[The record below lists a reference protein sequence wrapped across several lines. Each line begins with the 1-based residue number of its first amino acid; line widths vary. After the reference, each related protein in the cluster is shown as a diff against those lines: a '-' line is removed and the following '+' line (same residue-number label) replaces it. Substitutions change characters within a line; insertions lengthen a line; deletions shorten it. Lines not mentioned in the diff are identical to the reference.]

1 MCFSL
6 RSFMNRCLG
15 LSSPTRSIRIRVPL
29 LGSRSMLCG
38 RASGPAPNIAR
49 SLVDDSVMVAS
60 GSAGFQVLGRTQI
73 DDGHIVIAVLTAAP
87 AGSLWCGIDV
97 EAGTVLL
104 YGPGAEHTAISP
116 EGLEYL
122 VASIETRTIE
132 ETAEMLGMTVALPQR
147 GEVRVLSPPPRGAG
161 SPRRDRCRRRRR
173 RRSWLCGCPTRCRR
187 RSVD

>member
-122 VASIETRTIE
+122 VASIET
-132 ETAEMLGMTVALPQR
+132 ANHR
-147 GEVRVLSPPPRGAG
+147 GDGRNARDDGGTPSAGRGTRPVPAA
-161 SPRRDRCRRRRR
+161 
-173 RRSWLCGCPTRCRR
+173 TRCWVAAS
-187 RSVD
+187 RSVSAATETSKLAFRLSDAVETTIG